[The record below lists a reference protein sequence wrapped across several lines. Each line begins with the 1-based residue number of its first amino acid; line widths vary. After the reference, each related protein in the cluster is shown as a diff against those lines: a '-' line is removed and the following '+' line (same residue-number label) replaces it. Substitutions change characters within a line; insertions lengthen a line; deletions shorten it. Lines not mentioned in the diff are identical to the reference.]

1 MNRTIFILTVFCVLM
16 AQDEDPNVADN
27 SVPPDVKVDTTSN
40 DSLAWAGDSLGAAVD
55 TIGPPLDL
63 DYGYKGFM
71 WGTPLG
77 AIPNLQYMSKPVFIR
92 DSTALEMS
100 GYLGQEAVVIEY
112 VFSDSGFWKVEIKY
126 ALDPSDYESHLELFT
141 QVERSLSEVYG
152 FPQTTDRIESG
163 AMGVHDVVN
172 IGFERAFYFSS
183 WNVSPV
189 KISLL
194 LNSIVQVPRND
205 LNVFGDDMSIMNLVY
220 YNPDYMIMAEEI
232 IVEEPPPSIFDIYCS
247 YIYLCCDQYSL
258 SF

>member
-1 MNRTIFILTVFCVLM
+1 M

-40 DSLAWAGDSLGAAVD
+40 DSLAWTGDSLGAAVD

-126 ALDPSDYESHLELFT
+126 ALDPSDYESHMELFT

-232 IVEEPPPSIFDIYCS
+232 IVEEPPPSIFDIY
-247 YIYLCCDQYSL
+247 
-258 SF
+258 

>member
-1 MNRTIFILTVFCVLM
+1 MNLNIFILTVSCVLM
-16 AQDEDPNVADN
+16 AQDEGTSATGT
-27 SVPPDVKVDTTSN
+27 SEPPDAAVDTTSN
-40 DSLAWAGDSLGAAVD
+40 DSLAWASDSLGAAVD
-55 TIGPPLDL
+55 TIGPPMDL

-77 AIPNLQYMSKPVFIR
+77 VIPDLQYMSEPVFIR
-92 DSTALEMS
+92 DSTALQSS
-100 GYLGQEAVVIEY
+100 GYLGQEAVVIVY
-112 VFSDSGFWKVEIKY
+112 VFSDSGFWKVEIHY

-141 QVERSLSEVYG
+141 QIERSLSEVYG

-232 IVEEPPPSIFDIYCS
+232 IVEEPTPSIFDIY
-247 YIYLCCDQYSL
+247 
-258 SF
+258 

>member
-1 MNRTIFILTVFCVLM
+1 MNRNIFILTVFCVLM
-16 AQDEDPNVADN
+16 AQDEGASATGT
-27 SVPPDVKVDTTSN
+27 SVPPDAAVDTTSN
-40 DSLAWAGDSLGAAVD
+40 DSLAWASDSLGAAVD
-55 TIGPPLDL
+55 TIGPPMDL

-77 AIPNLQYMSKPVFIR
+77 AIPNLQYMSEPVFIR
-92 DSTALEMS
+92 DSTALQLS
-100 GYLGQEAVVIEY
+100 GYLGQEAVVIVY
-112 VFSDSGFWKVEIKY
+112 VFSDSGFWKVEIHY

-141 QVERSLSEVYG
+141 QIERSLSEVYG

-232 IVEEPPPSIFDIYCS
+232 IVEEPTPSIFDIY
-247 YIYLCCDQYSL
+247 
-258 SF
+258 

>member
-1 MNRTIFILTVFCVLM
+1 M
-16 AQDEDPNVADN
+16 AQDESTSATGT
-27 SVPPDVKVDTTSN
+27 SVPPDAAVDTTSN
-40 DSLAWAGDSLGAAVD
+40 DSLAWASDSLGAAVD
-55 TIGPPLDL
+55 TIGPPMDL

-77 AIPNLQYMSKPVFIR
+77 AIPNLQYMSEPVFIR
-92 DSTALEMS
+92 DSTALQSS
-100 GYLGQEAVVIEY
+100 GYLGQEAVVIVY
-112 VFSDSGFWKVEIKY
+112 VFSDSGFWKVEIHY

-141 QVERSLSEVYG
+141 QIERSLSEVYG

-232 IVEEPPPSIFDIYCS
+232 IVEEPTPSIFDIY
-247 YIYLCCDQYSL
+247 
-258 SF
+258 

>member
-1 MNRTIFILTVFCVLM
+1 MNRTFFILTVFCVLM
-16 AQDEDPNVADN
+16 AQEEAPPAVDT
-27 SVPPDVKVDTTSN
+27 SVPPDVAVDTTSN
-40 DSLAWAGDSLGAAVD
+40 DSLALAGDSLGAVVD
-55 TIGPPLDL
+55 TIGPPMDL

-77 AIPNLQYMSKPVFIR
+77 AIPNLQYMSEPVFIR
-92 DSTALEMS
+92 DSTALQVS

-112 VFSDSGFWKVEIKY
+112 IFSDSGFWKVEIKY

-141 QVERSLSEVYG
+141 QIERSLSEVYG

-232 IVEEPPPSIFDIYCS
+232 IVEEPPPSIFDIY
-247 YIYLCCDQYSL
+247 
-258 SF
+258 

>member
-1 MNRTIFILTVFCVLM
+1 MNRTVCILAVFFILS
-16 AQDEDPNVADN
+16 AQDEGTRVGDPSAIPN
-27 SVPPDVKVDTTSN
+27 SAIDTTSN
-40 DSLAWAGDSLGAAVD
+40 DSLSWTGDSMGVAID
-55 TIGPPLDL
+55 SIGPPMDL

-71 WGTPLG
+71 WGAPLG
-77 AIPNLQYMSKPVFIR
+77 AIPNLQYMGEPIFIR
-92 DSTALEMS
+92 DSTALQMS

-112 VFSDSGFWKVEIKY
+112 AFSDSGFWKVEIQY

-232 IVEEPPPSIFDIYCS
+232 IVEEPPPSIFDIY
-247 YIYLCCDQYSL
+247 
-258 SF
+258 

>member
-16 AQDEDPNVADN
+16 AQDEDPSAMDT
-27 SVPPDVKVDTTSN
+27 STPPDVAVDTTSN

-55 TIGPPLDL
+55 TIGPPMDL

-77 AIPNLQYMSKPVFIR
+77 AIPNLQYMSEPVFIR
-92 DSTALEMS
+92 DSTALQLS

-112 VFSDSGFWKVEIKY
+112 VFSDSGFWKVEIHY

-141 QVERSLSEVYG
+141 QIERSLSEVYG

-232 IVEEPPPSIFDIYCS
+232 IVEEPMPSIFDIY
-247 YIYLCCDQYSL
+247 
-258 SF
+258 

>member
-1 MNRTIFILTVFCVLM
+1 LM
-16 AQDEDPNVADN
+16 AQEEGTSDTGT
-27 SVPPDVKVDTTSN
+27 SVPPDAAVDTTSN

-55 TIGPPLDL
+55 TIGPPMDL

-77 AIPNLQYMSKPVFIR
+77 AIPNLQYMSEPVFIR
-92 DSTALEMS
+92 DSTALQSS
-100 GYLGQEAVVIEY
+100 GYLGQEAVVIVY
-112 VFSDSGFWKVEIKY
+112 VFSDSGFWKVEIHY

-141 QVERSLSEVYG
+141 QIERSLSEVYG

-232 IVEEPPPSIFDIYCS
+232 IVEEPTPSIFDIY
-247 YIYLCCDQYSL
+247 
-258 SF
+258 

>member
-1 MNRTIFILTVFCVLM
+1 M
-16 AQDEDPNVADN
+16 AQDENPNAADK
-27 SVPPDVKVDTTSN
+27 SMPPDVEVETTSN

-232 IVEEPPPSIFDIYCS
+232 IVEEPPPSIFDIY
-247 YIYLCCDQYSL
+247 
-258 SF
+258 

>member
-40 DSLAWAGDSLGAAVD
+40 DSLAWTGDSLGAAVD

-126 ALDPSDYESHLELFT
+126 ALDPSDCESHLELFT

-232 IVEEPPPSIFDIYCS
+232 IVEEPPPSIFDIY
-247 YIYLCCDQYSL
+247 
-258 SF
+258 

>member
-1 MNRTIFILTVFCVLM
+1 M
-16 AQDEDPNVADN
+16 AQDEDTSATGT
-27 SVPPDVKVDTTSN
+27 SVPTDAALDTTSN
-40 DSLAWAGDSLGAAVD
+40 DSLAWAGDSLGAVVD
-55 TIGPPLDL
+55 TIGPPMDL

-77 AIPNLQYMSKPVFIR
+77 VIPNLQYMSEPVFIR
-92 DSTALEMS
+92 DSTALQLS
-100 GYLGQEAVVIEY
+100 GYLGQEAVVIVY
-112 VFSDSGFWKVEIKY
+112 VFSDSGFWKIEIHY

-141 QVERSLSEVYG
+141 QIERSLSEVYG

-194 LNSIVQVPRND
+194 LNSIVQVPKND

-232 IVEEPPPSIFDIYCS
+232 IMEEPPPSIFDIY
-247 YIYLCCDQYSL
+247 
-258 SF
+258 

>member
-1 MNRTIFILTVFCVLM
+1 MNRTIFTLTVFCVLT
-16 AQDEDPNVADN
+16 AQDEGLSVGDPSA
-27 SVPPDVKVDTTSN
+27 VPDASVDTTSN
-40 DSLAWAGDSLGAAVD
+40 DSLAWASDSLGVAVD
-55 TIGPPLDL
+55 TIGPPMDL

-71 WGTPLG
+71 WGVPLG
-77 AIPNLQYMSKPVFIR
+77 AIPNLQYMGEPVFIL
-92 DSTALEMS
+92 DSTALQLS

-112 VFSDSGFWKVEIKY
+112 VFSDSGFWKVEIQY

-232 IVEEPPPSIFDIYCS
+232 IVEEPPPSIFDIY
-247 YIYLCCDQYSL
+247 
-258 SF
+258 

>member
-1 MNRTIFILTVFCVLM
+1 MNRTVFILAVFFILS
-16 AQDEDPNVADN
+16 AQDEGTRVGDPSAIPN
-27 SVPPDVKVDTTSN
+27 SAIDTTSN
-40 DSLAWAGDSLGAAVD
+40 DSLSWTGDSMGVAID
-55 TIGPPLDL
+55 SIGPPMDL

-71 WGTPLG
+71 WGAPLG
-77 AIPNLQYMSKPVFIR
+77 AIPNLQYMGEPIFIR
-92 DSTALEMS
+92 DSTALQMS

-112 VFSDSGFWKVEIKY
+112 AFSDSGFWKVEIQY
-126 ALDPSDYESHLELFT
+126 SLDPSDYESHLELFT

-205 LNVFGDDMSIMNLVY
+205 LNVFGDDMSIMNLVS

-232 IVEEPPPSIFDIYCS
+232 IVEEPPPSIFDIY
-247 YIYLCCDQYSL
+247 
-258 SF
+258 

>member
-1 MNRTIFILTVFCVLM
+1 MNRTIFLLTVFCVLT
-16 AQDEDPNVADN
+16 AQDEGPSAADT
-27 SVPPDVKVDTTSN
+27 SAVPDAAVDTTSN

-55 TIGPPLDL
+55 TIGPPMDL

-77 AIPNLQYMSKPVFIR
+77 AIPNLAYMGEPVFIR
-92 DSTALEMS
+92 DSTALQMS

-112 VFSDSGFWKVEIKY
+112 VFSDSGFWKVEIQY
-126 ALDPSDYESHLELFT
+126 TLDPSDYESHLELFT

-152 FPQTTDRIESG
+152 FPKTTDRIESG
-163 AMGVHDVVN
+163 AMGFHDVVN

-205 LNVFGDDMSIMNLVY
+205 LNVFGDDMSIMKMVY

-232 IVEEPPPSIFDIYCS
+232 IVEEPPPSIFDIY
-247 YIYLCCDQYSL
+247 
-258 SF
+258 

>member
-1 MNRTIFILTVFCVLM
+1 MNRSISILTVFCVLM
-16 AQDEDPNVADN
+16 AQDEGTSATGTSMPT
-27 SVPPDVKVDTTSN
+27 DVTVDTTSN
-40 DSLAWAGDSLGAAVD
+40 DSLAGAGDSLGVAVD
-55 TIGPPLDL
+55 TIGPPMDL

-77 AIPNLQYMSKPVFIR
+77 VIPNLQYISEPIFIR
-92 DSTALEMS
+92 DSTALQLS

-112 VFSDSGFWKVEIKY
+112 VFSDSGFWKVEIHY

-141 QVERSLSEVYG
+141 QIERSLSEVYG

-232 IVEEPPPSIFDIYCS
+232 IMEEPPPSIFDIY
-247 YIYLCCDQYSL
+247 
-258 SF
+258 

>member
-1 MNRTIFILTVFCVLM
+1 MNRTIFTLTVFCVLT
-16 AQDEDPNVADN
+16 AQDKGL
-27 SVPPDVKVDTTSN
+27 SVGDSSAVPTASVDTTSN
-40 DSLAWAGDSLGAAVD
+40 DSLAWASDSLGVAVD
-55 TIGPPLDL
+55 TIGPPMDL
-63 DYGYKGFM
+63 DYGYKGFT
-71 WGTPLG
+71 WGVPLG
-77 AIPNLQYMSKPVFIR
+77 AIPNLQYMGEPVFIR
-92 DSTALEMS
+92 DSTALQLS
-100 GYLGQEAVVIEY
+100 GYLGQEAVVVEY
-112 VFSDSGFWKVEIKY
+112 VFSDSGFWKVEIQY

-220 YNPDYMIMAEEI
+220 YNPDYMIIAEEI
-232 IVEEPPPSIFDIYCS
+232 IVEEPPPSIFDIY
-247 YIYLCCDQYSL
+247 
-258 SF
+258 

>member
-1 MNRTIFILTVFCVLM
+1 MNRTIFILTVFCVLT
-16 AQDEDPNVADN
+16 AQDEGPSAADT
-27 SVPPDVKVDTTSN
+27 SAVPDAAVDTTSN

-55 TIGPPLDL
+55 TIGPPMDL

-71 WGTPLG
+71 WGAPLG
-77 AIPNLQYMSKPVFIR
+77 AIPSLQYMGEPIFIR

-112 VFSDSGFWKVEIKY
+112 VFSDSGFWKIEINY
-126 ALDPSDYESHLELFT
+126 VMDPSDYESHLELFT

-205 LNVFGDDMSIMNLVY
+205 LNVFGDDMSIMKMVY
-220 YNPDYMIMAEEI
+220 YNPDYMIMAEEV
-232 IVEEPPPSIFDIYCS
+232 IVVEPPPSIFDIY
-247 YIYLCCDQYSL
+247 
-258 SF
+258 

>member
-1 MNRTIFILTVFCVLM
+1 M
-16 AQDEDPNVADN
+16 AQDEDTSATGT
-27 SVPPDVKVDTTSN
+27 SVPTDAALDTTSN

-55 TIGPPLDL
+55 TIGPPMDL

-77 AIPNLQYMSKPVFIR
+77 VIPNLQYMSEPVFIR
-92 DSTALEMS
+92 DSTALQLS
-100 GYLGQEAVVIEY
+100 GYLGQEAVVIVY
-112 VFSDSGFWKVEIKY
+112 VFSDSGFWKIEIHY

-141 QVERSLSEVYG
+141 QIERSLSEVYG

-194 LNSIVQVPRND
+194 LNSIVQVPKND

-232 IVEEPPPSIFDIYCS
+232 IVEEPPPSIFDIY
-247 YIYLCCDQYSL
+247 
-258 SF
+258 

>member
-1 MNRTIFILTVFCVLM
+1 M
-16 AQDEDPNVADN
+16 
-27 SVPPDVKVDTTSN
+27 
-40 DSLAWAGDSLGAAVD
+40 
-55 TIGPPLDL
+55 DL

-71 WGTPLG
+71 WGSPLG
-77 AIPNLQYMSKPVFIR
+77 AIPNLQYMGEPVFIR
-92 DSTALEMS
+92 DSTALQTS

-112 VFSDSGFWKVEIKY
+112 VFSDSGFWKVEIQY

-220 YNPDYMIMAEEI
+220 YNPDYMIIAEEI
-232 IVEEPPPSIFDIYCS
+232 IVEEPPPSIFDIY
-247 YIYLCCDQYSL
+247 
-258 SF
+258 

>member
-16 AQDEDPNVADN
+16 AQDEDPNVADI
-27 SVPPDVKVDTTSN
+27 SVPPNVKVDTISN
-40 DSLAWAGDSLGAAVD
+40 DSLAWTGDSLGAAVD

-232 IVEEPPPSIFDIYCS
+232 IVEEPPPSIFDIY
-247 YIYLCCDQYSL
+247 
-258 SF
+258 

>member
-1 MNRTIFILTVFCVLM
+1 MNRTIFILTVCCVLM
-16 AQDEDPNVADN
+16 AQDEDPNAADK
-27 SVPPDVKVDTTSN
+27 SMPPDVEVDTTSN
-40 DSLAWAGDSLGAAVD
+40 DSLAWTGDSLGAAVD

-232 IVEEPPPSIFDIYCS
+232 IVEEPPPSIFDIY
-247 YIYLCCDQYSL
+247 
-258 SF
+258 